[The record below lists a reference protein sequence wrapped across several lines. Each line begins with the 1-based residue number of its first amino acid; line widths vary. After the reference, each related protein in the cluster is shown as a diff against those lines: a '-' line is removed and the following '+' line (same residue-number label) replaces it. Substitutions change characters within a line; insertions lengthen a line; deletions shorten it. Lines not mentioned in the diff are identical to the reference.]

1 MFTVTVADTNGLLS
15 VTAGAAMVTGNGSK
29 DVTISGSL
37 SAVSTALGT
46 LSDTDGTA
54 GSDTIT
60 VNASDSFGNTA
71 TQKSIGVTVTPQA
84 GTPSITA
91 PATATVGV
99 GQAALISG
107 VSITE
112 LPTTSGETFTVGL
125 SDTNGVLSANTGA
138 AGGGGGT
145 ITPSNGGKTLTIS
158 GTLTQ
163 VKADLTTLADTDG
176 TTPSDTILVNA
187 SDSNGGTATPA
198 SIAVTVN
205 GLPAIT
211 APTPATTG
219 VGKAASIP
227 GASLTESGNTTG
239 ETFTVTVADT
249 NGLLS
254 VTAGAAMVTGN
265 GSKDVTISGSLSAVS
280 TALGTLSDTDGTAG
294 SDTITVNASDSFGNV
309 ATQTMTAITV
319 NGLPAIT
326 APTPATIRVG
336 KAASIPG
343 GSLTESGN
351 TTGETFTVT
360 VADTNGLLS
369 VTAGAAMVTGNGSKD
384 VTISGSLS
392 AVSTALGTL
401 SDTDGT
407 AGSDTITVNASD
419 SFGNVATQTMTAI
432 TVPRRRRTPSTSL
445 AGGTISGGVLQN
457 AKGGL
462 IDDVGA
468 GSIGTGTVPMTLNN
482 QGTIIAGIGGLTL
495 NTGNNPITNTG
506 SLDVELGTLT
516 VDSAVTGVGKD
527 NIGFVG
533 TMVFNAS
540 VSSGQTIDFY
550 NPPSL
555 SERLT
560 LEKAQTFAGTVAGL
574 ATENSNVFDAIDLAN
589 FQFAN
594 HPSIT
599 SVTGSGAANTTTN
612 VIVTDGSSSV
622 TLHLLNQYMNWFA
635 VEANAYSLTSD
646 NPHSASA
653 GTLFSVDLAPGH
665 PNNGTGT

>member
-1 MFTVTVADTNGLLS
+1 MQGGAAGDGTVFEIAKTTGGYANTPTTLVSFNATDGANPWGGLVADAAGDLFGTTEGGAANGVGTVFEIAKTGGNYASTPTTLVTFNGTNGGTPIAGLIADAAGDLFGTTWGGGANGDGTTFELTGAVNGLPAITAPTPATIGVGKAASIPGASLTESGNTTGETFTVTVADTNGLLS
-15 VTAGAAMVTGNGSK
+15 VTAGAAMVTGNGSKDVTISGSLSAVSTALDTLSDTDGTAGSDTITVNASDSFGNVATQTMTAITVNGLPAITAPTLATIGVGKAASIPGGSLTESGNTTGETFTVTVADTNGLLSVTAGAAMVIGNGSK

-71 TQKSIGVTVTPQA
+71 TQKSIGVTVTPQP

-112 LPTTSGETFTVGL
+112 SPTTGGETFTAVL

-211 APTPATTG
+211 APTPATIG

-343 GSLTESGN
+343 DSLTESGN
-351 TTGETFTVT
+351 TT
-360 VADTNGLLS
+360 ARCS
-369 VTAGAAMVTGNGSKD
+369 
-384 VTISGSLS
+384 
-392 AVSTALGTL
+392 
-401 SDTDGT
+401 
-407 AGSDTITVNASD
+407 
-419 SFGNVATQTMTAI
+419 
-432 TVPRRRRTPSTSL
+432 P
-445 AGGTISGGVLQN
+445 
-457 AKGGL
+457 
-462 IDDVGA
+462 
-468 GSIGTGTVPMTLNN
+468 
-482 QGTIIAGIGGLTL
+482 
-495 NTGNNPITNTG
+495 
-506 SLDVELGTLT
+506 
-516 VDSAVTGVGKD
+516 
-527 NIGFVG
+527 
-533 TMVFNAS
+533 
-540 VSSGQTIDFY
+540 
-550 NPPSL
+550 
-555 SERLT
+555 
-560 LEKAQTFAGTVAGL
+560 
-574 ATENSNVFDAIDLAN
+574 
-589 FQFAN
+589 
-594 HPSIT
+594 
-599 SVTGSGAANTTTN
+599 
-612 VIVTDGSSSV
+612 
-622 TLHLLNQYMNWFA
+622 
-635 VEANAYSLTSD
+635 
-646 NPHSASA
+646 
-653 GTLFSVDLAPGH
+653 
-665 PNNGTGT
+665 